1 MKKRL
6 RKKLGLKEFQEL
18 GFAICCNVAEMDE
31 AAEDALFDQ
40 IIALFEKYEMHC
52 GGFFDA
58 NHLDLEVCTG
68 LVNTDNQARYEAAKA
83 EFMKLEGLSDI
94 EITELC

>member
-18 GFAICCNVAEMDE
+18 GFAVCCNVAEMDE

-58 NHLDLEVCTG
+58 NLKML
-68 LVNTDNQARYEAAKA
+68 
-83 EFMKLEGLSDI
+83 
-94 EITELC
+94 

>member
-1 MKKRL
+1 MKQRL

-18 GFAICCNVAEMDE
+18 YCSICCNVAEMDE

-40 IIALFEKYEMHC
+40 IIALFEKYEMHV
-52 GGFFDA
+52 GGYFDA

-83 EFMKLEGLSDI
+83 EFLKLEGISDADI
-94 EITELC
+94 SELC

>member
-31 AAEDALFDQ
+31 AAEDALFDR

-83 EFMKLEGLSDI
+83 EFMQLEGLSDI